1 MNSSTRNRYFI
12 LGFLFLIW
20 ISFIDENNLVNLNNK
35 TNNLE
40 NLQDEI
46 DSLNNEIIELEE
58 RLERL
63 NTDPDELERFARE
76 NFLMKKLGLP
86 DGDNLMEAINTAIE
100 TYGKSER
107 NKYRA
112 VIYYML
118 TKHFGKEAVYG

>member
-1 MNSSTRNRYFI
+1 MQKLKDIYYRIPEFLRNRYFI

-46 DSLNNEIIELEE
+46 DSLSNEIIELEA

-63 NTDPDELERFARE
+63 NTDPEELERFARE
-76 NFLMKKLGLP
+76 NFLMKK
-86 DGDNLMEAINTAIE
+86 DGEDIIIIRE
-100 TYGKSER
+100 TQNE
-107 NKYRA
+107 
-112 VIYYML
+112 
-118 TKHFGKEAVYG
+118 